1 MKNIIL
7 IAIFSFNSFYCK
19 SQTTIRVFDSLLFFD
34 GYAARVDSPPTPAG
48 VIRHRN
54 DLYARKLTSTELAS
68 IGSTLTIDVK
78 ISAAC
83 DNYDRIGNV
92 NMALVPKDSSSYTPA
107 NVKRIELGRFIT
119 PFMNK
124 NVMPKTVPYSFASHN
139 IALLM
144 KDSSILNNY
153 DIWIELEV
161 FGVPYAANTQVA
173 GCAGRK
179 DVFYGSLSF
188 TTNSAM
194 PIQHQNL
201 LIPLSFKK
209 NFNNYQASATDTVG
223 KTTRTFQ
230 FNVPTDLT
238 DAAFFL
244 ITSNHGANS
253 GGEEYNRRNH
263 FVFYDGVL
271 KYLYKP
277 GRETCEPFRVYNTQG
292 NGIYGANPRSN
303 VEWQSFSNWCP
314 GDVIDIRRIDLG
326 AVSAGD
332 HKYMINVP
340 TAVFTNR
347 EGNFPLSVY
356 FHGKKQGTLDQA
368 EYVDTTVVPPVDSS
382 SNSIILYPNPSS
394 SFITV
399 ESENPES
406 IRILDMTGKLV
417 YKKEKPAQKTTINTL
432 VFSNGIYVVQVVK
445 AGKSYQKKFLVMH

>member
-1 MKNIIL
+1 MKHIIL
-7 IAIFSFNSFYCK
+7 VSMLCFGFLFGK

-34 GYAARVDSPPTPAG
+34 GYAARVDSPPPPPG

-54 DLYARKLTSTELAS
+54 DLYARKLTASELAS
-68 IGSTLTIDVK
+68 IGSTLTMNVK

-92 NMALVPKDSSSYTPA
+92 NMALVPKDSPSYTPA
-107 NVKRIELGRFIT
+107 NVKRLELGRFIT

-124 NVMPKTVPYSFASHN
+124 NIVPKTVPYSFAIHN

-144 KDSSILNNY
+144 KDSSVLNNY

-188 TTNSAM
+188 TTNTSI
-194 PIQHQNL
+194 PTQHQNM

-209 NFNNYQASATDTVG
+209 NFNNYQATATDTVG

-263 FVFYDGVL
+263 FVFYDDVL

-326 AVSAGD
+326 AVAAGD
-332 HKYMINVP
+332 HKFMITVP
-340 TAVFTNR
+340 TAVFANR

-356 FHGKKQGTLDQA
+356 FHGKKQGLLDQA
-368 EYVDTTVVPPVDSS
+368 EYVDTTVVPPVVSS
-382 SNSIILYPNPSS
+382 DLILYPNPSS
-394 SFITV
+394 SYITV
-399 ESENPES
+399 ESQNAES

-417 YKKEKPAQKTTINTL
+417 YKKENPAQSMTINTQ
-432 VFSNGIYVVQVVK
+432 VFSNGIYVVQVMK
-445 AGKSYQKKFLVMH
+445 AGKSYQKKFLVIH